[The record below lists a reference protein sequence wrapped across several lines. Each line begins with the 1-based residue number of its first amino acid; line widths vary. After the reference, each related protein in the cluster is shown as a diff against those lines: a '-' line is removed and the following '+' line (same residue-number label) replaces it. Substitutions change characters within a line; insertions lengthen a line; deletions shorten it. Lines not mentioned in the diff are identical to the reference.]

1 MSAVELHPR
10 KDREPER
17 GDVYE
22 DKHRSVY
29 QLIHVDEQVALL
41 RDTQTDDRG
50 NHYHRLEERT
60 TFDRQRS
67 AGFFEHKPESDL
79 DLFGEQSVDWTEAD
93 GIGAGN
99 GSNLED
105 AGFETALD
113 VVEADDGELLDIDGI
128 GQKALRGLREFTQ

>member
-1 MSAVELHPR
+1 MSAAGLHPDKHR
-10 KDREPER
+10 DPER

-22 DKHRSVY
+22 DKHGSVY
-29 QLIHVDEQVALL
+29 QLIHIDEQVALL

-50 NHYHRLEERT
+50 RHYHRMEERI
-60 TFDRQRS
+60 TFDQQRS
-67 AGFFEHKPESDL
+67 SGFFTHKPESDL

-93 GIGAGN
+93 GVGEGN

-113 VVEADDGELLDIDGI
+113 VVEADDNELLAVDGI
-128 GQKALRGLREFTQ
+128 GQKALAGLREFTS